1 MSIPTT
7 PEKGFRFFSIN
18 QVGRILGFLML
29 FMVGEN
35 ELRAQQRVDQIIPNE
50 EKRKVEH
57 ARKLFNNFKIYE
69 GEKILHE
76 LIKEH
81 PTVPYYYEALVQLQ
95 RQVLDNI
102 VVASNELKE
111 YQEANPVLDTSDE
124 VGAEPVVDKTAK
136 TDSVRKMTLSSS
148 GLDMGILDAKPDK
161 TKRKKATDESD
172 EEPVLKEAV
181 VTIDSSLLVEPLEE
195 ESEFKVKKS
204 KESQA
209 LKSKLKALHD
219 LNAIPYDAYK
229 AEMIRNARE
238 ATRMVAFADSAS
250 SYLRQFCVD
259 TINVDQD
266 ADEEA
271 QEAFL
276 EGLEDLYLRNYV
288 GASRK
293 FEKAIEFF
301 PLYFSARLKLGD
313 CYLIMNR
320 DTGATRL
327 FEEAKLIQPLRP
339 EPYEKMAQF
348 YYQRGKYNEAA
359 TSILEAMLIYPHQH
373 YVEFLAR
380 ILSKSGR
387 VFESQWLQREVYPA
401 STAKTMEEILAKEKT
416 PWWHYQFAQSEVH
429 GYFDS
434 IGLVRPNEKTN
445 VRYLEV
451 YCWRQ
456 MLNKTGTQQFKFAR
470 AMDKMDLLDCYVLV
484 TLFHQDL
491 YGQFHDFAKLHADKI
506 RDYFYVLINWED
518 KKFDKIKKEVGW
530 DVTETTPANTK
541 K

>member
-1 MSIPTT
+1 MRTT
-7 PEKGFRFFSIN
+7 PEKGFLLQLKRFSCFLSIC
-18 QVGRILGFLML
+18 ML
-29 FMVGEN
+29 FVN
-35 ELRAQQRVDQIIPNE
+35 SLQSQQRVDQVIPNE

-81 PTVPYYYEALVQLQ
+81 PTVPYYYEALIQLQ

-102 VVASNELKE
+102 VVAASELKE
-111 YQEANPVLDTSDE
+111 YQEANPGLDTSDE
-124 VGAEPVVDKTAK
+124 QSTEPSIDKTAK
-136 TDSVRKMTLSSS
+136 TDSVRKMTMSSS
-148 GLDMGILDAKPDK
+148 GLDLGVLDAKPDK
-161 TKRKKATDESD
+161 AKRKKGEVDPD
-172 EEPVLKEAV
+172 EEPALKEAV
-181 VTIDSSLLVEPLEE
+181 VTIDSSLLAEPVDE
-195 ESEFKVKKS
+195 ESEFKIKKN
-204 KESQA
+204 KDSQA
-209 LKSKLKALHD
+209 LKSKLKALND

-271 QEAFL
+271 EEAFL

-301 PLYFSARLKLGD
+301 PLYYAARLKLGD

-327 FEEAKLIQPLRP
+327 FDEAKLIQPLRP
-339 EPYEKMAQF
+339 EPYERMAQF

-359 TSILEAMLIYPHQH
+359 TSILEAIIIYPHQH
-373 YVEFLAR
+373 YVEFLSR

-387 VFESQWLQREVYPA
+387 VFDSQWLQREVYPA
-401 STAKTMEEILAKEKT
+401 STAKNMEEILAKEKT

-429 GYFDS
+429 GYYDTV
-434 IGLVRPNEKTN
+434 GLVRPNEKTN

-456 MLNKTGTQQFKFAR
+456 MLNKSGTQQFKFAR

-491 YGQFHDFAKLHADKI
+491 YGQFHDFAKLHPDKI

-530 DVTETTPANTK
+530 GVTETTPAKSK